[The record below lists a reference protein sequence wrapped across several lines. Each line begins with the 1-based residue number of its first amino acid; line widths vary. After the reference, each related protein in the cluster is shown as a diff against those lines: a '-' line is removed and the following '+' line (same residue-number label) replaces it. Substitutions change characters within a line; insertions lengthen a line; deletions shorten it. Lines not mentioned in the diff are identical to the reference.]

1 MIDHIVCIWTGW
13 MLLEM
18 GSTAKPTRLITLL
31 VCIGILGFAA
41 ALTGE
46 KLGVRFISAGSYRK
60 LQTRRPDF

>member
-1 MIDHIVCIWTGW
+1 